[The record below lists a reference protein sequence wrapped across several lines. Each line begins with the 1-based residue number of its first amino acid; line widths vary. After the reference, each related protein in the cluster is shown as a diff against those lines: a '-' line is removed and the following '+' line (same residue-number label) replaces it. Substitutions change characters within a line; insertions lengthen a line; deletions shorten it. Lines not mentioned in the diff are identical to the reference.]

1 MSGPS
6 CWHGEPD
13 WPGADIAAVMMGLG
27 NTCLMLLCCW
37 CCTRTVRR
45 RARAYR
51 RTVPRAIRLASASS
65 EEEQQSWL
73 APAQNVTS
81 RRYIFRVNTLARPC
95 LWDML
100 LRLHQSSRLPNHSR
114 SQERSTGMSVIF
126 LVSFLPLLLM
136 QYAEPCEYLFILF
149 TYETSRNGAQS
160 CLSYPSLRGRSVFV
174 FVFVSMYL
182 CPCLCLCLT
191 YCLYV

>member
-1 MSGPS
+1 M
-6 CWHGEPD
+6 
-13 WPGADIAAVMMGLG
+13 
-27 NTCLMLLCCW
+27 
-37 CCTRTVRR
+37 RR
-45 RARAYR
+45 LARAYR

-95 LWDML
+95 LSDML

-114 SQERSTGMSVIF
+114 SQERSTGMRVIF
-126 LVSFLPLLLM
+126 LASFLPLLM

-149 TYETSRNGAQS
+149 TYATSRNGAQS
-160 CLSYPSLRGRSVFV
+160 CLSYLSLRGRSVFV
-174 FVFVSMYL
+174 FVFVSVYL
-182 CPCLCLCLT
+182 CPCLCHSDILPVCMSD
-191 YCLYV
+191 YFAA